1 MTPREIDNRL
11 NQLETRIAPEEAPAI
26 FVKFI
31 STTDSF
37 DGWDY
42 GGCVYWR
49 MPGESD
55 DMLFA
60 RVKESIVPMPGVI
73 VKLRQVQRQKYHQP

>member
-11 NQLETRIAPEEAPAI
+11 NVLESRVPAEEQSAI
-26 FVKFI
+26 YVKLI
-31 STTDSF
+31 TSLTDPV
-37 DGWDY
+37 DGWSHD
-42 GGCVYWR
+42 GFTYWR

-55 DMLFA
+55 DMLFS

-73 VKLRQVQRQKYHQP
+73 VKLRQMQRGSY